1 MPHFVCTDCERRV
14 HSPVVIG
21 HGDCPH
27 CGGDVIFD
35 IRGDHAHSDNRDERP
50 PARPPLLRRLLGLR
64 GQ

>member
-1 MPHFVCTDCERRV
+1 MPQFRCTDCERPV

-35 IRGDHAHSDNRDERP
+35 IRGEHGRGPAREERP
-50 PARPPLLRRLLGLR
+50 PSRPPLLRRLLGL
-64 GQ
+64 